1 MKGDK
6 LSLNQCPK
14 NDLEQESMKNI
25 AYASVV
31 GSLMYAQVCTRL
43 DIAYA
48 VRMLG
53 RYQSNPGIDHWR
65 AANKVMRYLQGTKD
79 YLLMY
84 RQTDIL
90 DLVGYSDTDFVGF
103 VDSRKSTSR
112 CIFIMADGVISWRS
126 VKQTLI
132 ATSTME
138 AKFFSCFEATSQG
151 V

>member
-14 NDLEQESMKNI
+14 NDLEKESMKNI